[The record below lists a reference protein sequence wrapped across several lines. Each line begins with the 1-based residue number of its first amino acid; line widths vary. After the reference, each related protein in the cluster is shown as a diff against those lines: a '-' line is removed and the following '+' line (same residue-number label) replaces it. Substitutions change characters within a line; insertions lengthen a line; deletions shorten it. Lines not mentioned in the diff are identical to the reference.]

1 MFGKLFEIA
10 PAPPDGWKA
19 FVVACCGCLL
29 QTMNFGISGCFG
41 SFSNALHEDEGLGY
55 PSKTQISIAASV
67 SNGLG
72 PILGLFSGILV
83 AKFGSRFTC
92 LLASIG
98 LALSMILPALL
109 ANSVVTLIFTYSVF
123 IAFGGFM
130 AAAGATANS
139 TWFVKRKSLGMG
151 INFSG
156 GGWGSLTIPYIAGV
170 LQSKYDWRTCFLI
183 LSSLTSVSL
192 ICSMFVCL
200 RPGEEKEDE
209 NEEGN
214 EIEEIQ
220 TNNNIMPVSSGENE
234 IEEIP
239 VTDWRSA
246 RHERKFT
253 NSELFYH
260 VLLTK
265 DFIVLFLLFAL
276 LSIGLYAVVFCA
288 VPYTL
293 SMGRA
298 GTVYADAPVLSID
311 RAVSIFISLG
321 AAQIISGP
329 VLGYLAAVH
338 FGDKIICGM
347 CCAFF
352 SVFLLVWIAC
362 RELWQHHVMMALMG
376 MCLSGFFATYPSMI
390 GHKFYGPNLPIV
402 MGIQFVAGAVG
413 GFSGGPLATALAVAN
428 NGDYT
433 VSLIVIS
440 VVIFLATI
448 IVTFGIDCNKLP
460 CGSK

>member
-1 MFGKLFEIA
+1 MLGKLFEIA
-10 PAPPDGWKA
+10 PAPPDCWKA
-19 FVVACCGCLL
+19 FVVACSGCLL
-29 QTMNFGISGCFG
+29 QTVIFGISNCFG
-41 SFSNALHEDEGLGY
+41 SFSGAFHEDEALGN
-55 PSKTQISIAASV
+55 PSLTQVAIVNSIAT
-67 SNGLG
+67 GFG
-72 PILGLFSGILV
+72 PIIGVFSGITV
-83 AKFGSRFTC
+83 ARLGSRVTC
-92 LLASIG
+92 LFSAMCCT
-98 LALSMILPALL
+98 LSLILSSLF
-109 ANSVVTLIFTYSVF
+109 ANSILTLILTYSLF
-123 IAFGGFM
+123 AALGRFM
-130 AAAGATANS
+130 IAAGATATS
-139 TWFVKRKSLGMG
+139 TWFVKRKALGMG
-151 INFSG
+151 INFCG
-156 GGWGSLTIPYIAGV
+156 GGMGSLTIPFIAGT
-170 LQSKYDWRTCFLI
+170 LHSKYDWRTCFLI

>member
-1 MFGKLFEIA
+1 MQIEKLCGLT
-10 PAPPDGWKA
+10 PPDGWKA
-19 FVVACCGCLL
+19 FVVAICACLL
-29 QTMNFGISGCFG
+29 QAVTFGISNTFG
-41 SFSNALHEDEGLGY
+41 SFSNAMHLDEGLGN
-55 PSKTQISIAASV
+55 PSLTEIAVVGSIAS
-67 SNGLG
+67 GG
-72 PILGLFSGILV
+72 GDILGLFSGFAVSKLGSRITCL
-83 AKFGSRFTC
+83 FGSC
-92 LLASIG
+92 C
-98 LALSMILPALL
+98 LALSLILSALL
-109 ANSVVTLIFTYSVF
+109 ANSVVTLAFSYSLFVALAGF
-123 IAFGGFM
+123 ITS
-130 AAAGATANS
+130 AGASATS
-139 TWFVKRKSLGMG
+139 TWFVKRKAFGIG

-156 GGWGSLTIPYIAGV
+156 GGLGSLTIPYIAGT
-170 LQSKYDWRTCFLI
+170 LQARYDWRTCFLI

-448 IVTFGIDCNKLP
+448 IVIFGIDCNKLP